1 VENLGI
7 GINGSKYSAPIV
19 DREFLG
25 RALVEITDEKN
36 EKGRGIK
43 TRAKDLAKAM
53 ERYKGRKVAADKILE
68 LSEL

>member
-7 GINGSKYSAPIV
+7 GINGSKHSAPNI
-19 DREFLG
+19 DPEFLG
-25 RALVEITDEKN
+25 NSLVEITDENN

-43 TRAKDLAKAM
+43 TRAKDLAKVM
-53 ERYKGRKVAADKILE
+53 ERYRGRKAAADKILE